1 MFVLK
6 AGMKDK
12 KEERRRKLRKLT
24 QKYGK
29 IQMTKEE
36 EMRIEKN
43 KWQHDKE
50 RLIIAENK
58 SIFVPNN
65 ILADYSKEAFGK
77 LIQCL

>member
-1 MFVLK
+1 
-6 AGMKDK
+6 
-12 KEERRRKLRKLT
+12 
-24 QKYGK
+24 
-29 IQMTKEE
+29 MTKEE

-43 KWQHDKE
+43 KWQNDKE